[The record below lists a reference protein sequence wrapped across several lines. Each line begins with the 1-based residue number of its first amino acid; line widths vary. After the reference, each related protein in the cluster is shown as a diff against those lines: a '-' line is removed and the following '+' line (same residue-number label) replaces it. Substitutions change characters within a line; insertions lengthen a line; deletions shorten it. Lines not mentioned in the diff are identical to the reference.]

1 MVIRLLFKLFYQ
13 GDNMAISQ
21 ALYTGVTGLSVNSD
35 GMSVI
40 ANNIANANAKGFKRD
55 RAEFEDLLSMDMS
68 SGAGP
73 TQIGRGSRLRNVRT
87 IHTQGGL
94 KVTDNLTDLAIQGT
108 GFFVVSNPDTEVQES
123 AGKFFTRV
131 GSLSFDKEGYLSDGI
146 GGRIQGYLSDTDGE
160 LSSRLTD
167 VRIQTNNIP
176 PKATQE
182 LQLNI
187 QLDSRSEIMSD
198 EDTPWDPKDPQKTS
212 NFNTTVSI
220 FDSQGTAHQL
230 TTYFRKMSADNEEG
244 SEWQW
249 IAMVDGKEIKD
260 PPEGQEFAEIGRGS
274 VKFDKYGFL
283 LEENQEEF
291 KVTWNNGSF
300 PDQEMVMDFGT
311 NIGDEEGN
319 GINSSTSIAANSI
332 TVYHQQNGFEAG
344 NLQSLRIDQ
353 NGEVFG
359 VFTNGL
365 ERKLAAI
372 ALATFENVDGLEKAG
387 KNMFYSTVDSG
398 PPKIGMPQTLGRG
411 SLYASTLEESN
422 VDLANEFVNMIMTQ
436 RLFQANSRS
445 ITTTDTMI
453 EEVVNL
459 KR

>member
-1 MVIRLLFKLFYQ
+1 
-13 GDNMAISQ
+13 MAISQ
-21 ALYTGVTGLSVNSD
+21 ALFTGVTGLSVNSD

-40 ANNIANANAKGFKRD
+40 ANNIANAGAKGFKRD
-55 RAEFEDLLSMDMS
+55 RAEFEDLLSSDLT

-73 TQIGRGSRLRNVRT
+73 TQIGRGSRLRNVKT

-94 KVTDNLTDLAIQGT
+94 KVTDNLTDLAIQGS
-108 GFFVVSNPDTEVQES
+108 GFFIVSNPDSEVQDS

-131 GSLSFDKEGYLSDGI
+131 GSLSFDKEGYLSDGV
-146 GGRIQGYLSDTDGE
+146 GGRLQGYVADTKGE

-176 PKATQE
+176 PNATKD
-182 LQLNI
+182 LQLNV
-187 QLDSRSEIMSD
+187 QLDARSELLD
-198 EDTPWDPKDPQKTS
+198 PDKTPWDPANPQKTS
-212 NFNTTVSI
+212 NFNTTVSV

-230 TTYFRKMSADNEEG
+230 TTYFRKASANDEGG
-244 SEWQW
+244 SEWEW
-249 IAMVDGKEIKD
+249 FAMVDSKDVID
-260 PPEGQEFAEIGRGS
+260 PPEGQEYTQVGNGS
-274 VKFDKYGFL
+274 VVFDKYGFL
-283 LEENQEEF
+283 LEENQDEF
-291 KVTWNNGSF
+291 SVTWNNGAF
-300 PDQEMVMDFGT
+300 PEQEIMLDFGT
-311 NIGDEEGN
+311 NIGEEQGT
-319 GINSSTSIAANSI
+319 GINATSSIAANSI
-332 TVYHQQNGFEAG
+332 TVYHQQNGYEAG

-353 NGEVFG
+353 DGDVFG

-365 ERKLAAI
+365 ERRIAAI

-387 KNMFYSTVDSG
+387 KNMFFATNNSG
-398 PPKIGMPQTLGRG
+398 PPKIGMPETLGRG
-411 SLYASTLEESN
+411 SLYGSTLEESN

-436 RLFQANSRS
+436 RLSQANSRS